1 MTCWQTVSN
10 KNYPCGLFINLPI
23 LCIIY
28 VFKIQIN
35 IKEENLD
42 INLYPTSETI
52 RKKKQRSEIL
62 IQLFT
67 NKDVKALKKILEK
80 FTYEEYQEWYKT
92 NAELII
98 TISNVPP
105 LGEIQAMLS
114 NHTKADKFLLIHA
127 ALQEIE
133 SCIRLE
139 FHLRTS
145 NDFSL
150 KKIGQSKSIKE
161 IFSNVNQLLQNSED
175 AYGGA
180 LNWWAFKKICS
191 APRFR
196 NKE

>member
-1 MTCWQTVSN
+1 M
-10 KNYPCGLFINLPI
+10 
-23 LCIIY
+23 
-28 VFKIQIN
+28 
-35 IKEENLD
+35 D
-42 INLYPTSETI
+42 INPPSETI

-67 NKDVKALKKILEK
+67 NKDIKDLKKRMEK
-80 FTYEEYQEWYKT
+80 FTYEEYKEWYKN

-105 LGEIQAMLS
+105 LGEVRTLLS
-114 NHTKADKFLLIHA
+114 KHSKADKILLIHA

-133 SCIRLE
+133 SCLRLE

-150 KKIGQSKSIKE
+150 KKIGQSKNIKE
-161 IFSNVNQLLQNSED
+161 IFSNVNQFLKNSED

-180 LNWWAFKKICS
+180 LNWWAFKKNCP
-191 APRFR
+191 APKFR
-196 NKE
+196 SK